1 MLMNNLHS
9 MNSLCDDAISYKK
22 SRVKYRRKIS
32 KNPQKILD
40 APGLQDDYYLNLMDW
55 SSQNMLAIGLENT
68 VYLWNGKNGGVEK
81 LCDLQDFSFD
91 PCSPSKGT

>member
-68 VYLWNGKNGGVEK
+68 VYL
-81 LCDLQDFSFD
+81 
-91 PCSPSKGT
+91 